1 MTRESMP
8 SLSVRVYAVA
18 LALLAYLAAARDAT
32 ALDDDQQA
40 ALRIATTNIESAA
53 ADVESARGSAGT
65 ADNPAKGSRLKLTQ
79 MRLDQAIG
87 RLNAAAEALTP
98 LPADD
103 AEVKAAKEQHAEVAA
118 VVTEIEAIL
127 AGGSKPATS
136 NEEQPA
142 AADNDAPAMAP
153 APDAPKLHYKQEEQ
167 LKNARFYLK
176 EVDRNGAAV
185 AAIVQRLDG
194 EGEPVVHGDVQEALN
209 TLKVA
214 DDKYAL
220 AAKYLEGLPADHPE
234 VKPVAENA
242 AEAHDALGALRSRLE
257 AADAR
262 LGKLT
267 DMGNYP
273 DFDADYEKM
282 GEFTGRYGNFQMTQ
296 QQPEKLAE
304 IIAED
309 AQVLAEMQRIA
320 KAYLP
325 LVEQKTPQGEQ
336 MENRFGYFVEQRT
349 AFVNEALAYK
359 EQLPGLID
367 ADIAEAVG
375 LAEQGVNEQKPMYFG
390 PDSGIA
396 QRLGWAEPKV
406 AVLAAF
412 DAEAAKP
419 YQAKLAETRGQ
430 IDKMAA
436 SLSQQIIDA
445 NQPPPDRFEGA
456 DRDEVIQIAIDGW
469 KEQQPDAEV
478 IKAYIPSRAWER
490 ETKWEWFADA
500 FHKVDRSSLQV
511 QLIVKHNDGLAV
523 IRPMNLRKNHLEG
536 DTIIAVPFYGID
548 DKLQPSA
555 YLRMEKVNQ

>member
-1 MTRESMP
+1 MMSKCRTFGRGAWIA
-8 SLSVRVYAVA
+8 LWAGLL
-18 LALLAYLAAARDAT
+18 LALPGVVPVTA
-32 ALDDDQQA
+32 ALDADQQA
-40 ALRIATTNIESAA
+40 ALRTATTNIKSAA

-65 ADNPAKGSRLKLTQ
+65 ADNPAKGSRLKLTR

-103 AEVKAAKEQHAEVAA
+103 AEVKAAKEQHAAVAAEVA
-118 VVTEIEAIL
+118 EIEAIL
-127 AGGSKPATS
+127 AGGSKPAAPK
-136 NEEQPA
+136 EEQPA
-142 AADNDAPAMAP
+142 ADGNDAPAMAP

-194 EGEPVVHGDVQEALN
+194 EGEPVVHSDVQKALN

-220 AAKYLEGLPADHPE
+220 VAKYLEGLPADHPE
-234 VKPVAENA
+234 VKAVAENA
-242 AEAHDALGALRSRLE
+242 AEANDALGALRSRLE
-257 AADAR
+257 AADAQ

-267 DMGNYP
+267 DMANYP

-282 GEFTGRYGNFQMTQ
+282 GGFTGRYGNFQMVQ

-304 IIAED
+304 IITED
-309 AQVLAEMQRIA
+309 AQVLAEVQRIA

-336 MENRFGYFVEQRT
+336 MENRFSYFVEKRT

-359 EQLPGLID
+359 EQLPSLID

-375 LAEQGVNEQKPMYFG
+375 LAEQGVNEQKPMFFG

-396 QRLGWAEPKV
+396 QRLGWAEPKI

-412 DAEAAKP
+412 DPEAAKP
-419 YQAKLAETRGQ
+419 YQAKLAETREQ
-430 IDKMAA
+430 IDKMAE

-445 NQPPPDRFEGA
+445 NPPPADRFQGA
-456 DRDEVIQIAIDGW
+456 DRDEVIEIAIDGW
-469 KEQQPDAEV
+469 KEQQPDAEI
-478 IKAYIPSRAWER
+478 IKAYIPSQAWER

-500 FHKVDRSSLQV
+500 FHKVDRSKLQV
-511 QLIVKHNDGLAV
+511 QLIVKHDDELAI
-523 IRPMNLRKNHLEG
+523 IRPMNIRKNHLKG
-536 DTIIAVPFYGID
+536 DTMIAVPFYGID

-555 YLRMEKVNQ
+555 YLKLDKVQ